1 MTERFWSRAM
11 IPGKEEA
18 KSQSRWRGQG
28 VGMTERP
35 VRRLIRTSAEDTGG
49 EGTGH
54 GQVKVHKETTGRKSP
69 PAW

>member
-1 MTERFWSRAM
+1 M
-11 IPGKEEA
+11 
-18 KSQSRWRGQG
+18 
-28 VGMTERP
+28 GMTERP
-35 VRRLIRTSAEDTGG
+35 VRRLIWTSAEDTGG